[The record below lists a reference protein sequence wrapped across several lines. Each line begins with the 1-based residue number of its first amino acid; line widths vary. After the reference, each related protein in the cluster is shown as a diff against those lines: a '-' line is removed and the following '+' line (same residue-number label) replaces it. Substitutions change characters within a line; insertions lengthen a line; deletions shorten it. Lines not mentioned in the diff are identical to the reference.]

1 MIFRITDVSQFK
13 KDLYLF
19 APKITSSAQ
28 TVENIVDINNDRS
41 KNHDIVSYGIAFSRA
56 GLKTM
61 GINEPLRDIHFDQG
75 SMVNEKTQL
84 GDMSCYNRLFK
95 TADNTHGIILVTT
108 ECAFDIANL
117 GCL

>member
-1 MIFRITDVSQFK
+1 LIFRILDVSQFK

-28 TVENIVDINNDRS
+28 TVENIVEINNDGFKS
-41 KNHDIVSYGIAFSRA
+41 SDVVSYGIAFSRA

-61 GINEPLRDIHFDQG
+61 DINDPLQDPHFDQG

-95 TADNTHGIILVTT
+95 TADNSHGIILVTT
-108 ECAFDIANL
+108 KCTFES
-117 GCL
+117 